1 MRLRKRENEREK
13 GQVYVVDPGAME
25 IGDIVLSVA
34 RPRDLAS
41 RLIRMSTRGNYCH
54 AAICTRVGLLME
66 AKASSGGRG
75 GVRRSSVMRI
85 VADQP
90 ASVRVLRLRQDVPR
104 REVIARNA
112 AAKAEWMLHRLYW
125 TSGVLSFVPSK
136 LFGKIP
142 PNKRQAFFCSHL
154 VAAMYREAELE
165 LLPGIAPELTAPSA
179 FLFSDKLED
188 ATDKVIRLQNEAIA
202 RANAPKDD
210 ESPHTRVEQEVNQRI
225 LSDPAV
231 LEVVAKYRQPRP
243 SGYFDLLALLAKTRD
258 PKVDSIMAAGV
269 EEVASGFRRE
279 WNRYGNSEE
288 SVREAEEYLRSAR
301 LGPAEIEARL
311 SNLESLR
318 VILRDDIECRRKD
331 VEENRKIAEAAAGL
345 ETFAKRLLFSREY
358 LAFMR
363 GQLELLEQEARLL
376 SSSRGSV
383 SLCTCHNRA
392 DRDGSPKSQRI
403 CEL

>member
-1 MRLRKRENEREK
+1 MRLRKREKESET
-13 GQVYVVDPGAME
+13 GQVYVVDPSALQ
-25 IGDIVLSVA
+25 IGDIVLSAA

-66 AKASSGGRG
+66 AKASSRGKG

-90 ASVRVLRLRQDVPR
+90 ESVRVLRLRLDVPR

-125 TSGVLSFVPSK
+125 TSGVLSFLPSK

-142 PNKRQAFFCSHL
+142 PNKRHAFFCSHL
-154 VAAMYREAELE
+154 VAAMYREAGLE
-165 LLPGIAPELTAPSA
+165 LLPGVAPELTAPSA
-179 FLFSDKLED
+179 FLSSDKLED
-188 ATDKVIRLQNEAIA
+188 ATDKVIRLENEAIA
-202 RANAPKDD
+202 RANAPKED
-210 ESPHTRVEQEVNQRI
+210 ESPHNRVEQEVNQRI

-231 LEVVAKYRQPRP
+231 LAIVAKYRQPRP
-243 SGYFDLLALLAKTRD
+243 SGYFDLLAFLAKTRE
-258 PKVDSIMAAGV
+258 PKLDRILAAAV
-269 EEVASGFRRE
+269 EEIASGFKRE
-279 WNRYGNSEE
+279 WNRYESNEG
-288 SVREAEEYLRSAR
+288 SVREAEQSLRSE
-301 LGPAEIEARL
+301 LTPTDIEARL

-331 VEENRKIAEAAAGL
+331 VEENKKIAEEAVGL

-358 LAFMR
+358 LAFMC
-363 GQLELLEQEARLL
+363 GQLGLLEQEARLL
-376 SSSRGSV
+376 SNYVASVPSR
-383 SLCTCHNRA
+383 
-392 DRDGSPKSQRI
+392 I
-403 CEL
+403 